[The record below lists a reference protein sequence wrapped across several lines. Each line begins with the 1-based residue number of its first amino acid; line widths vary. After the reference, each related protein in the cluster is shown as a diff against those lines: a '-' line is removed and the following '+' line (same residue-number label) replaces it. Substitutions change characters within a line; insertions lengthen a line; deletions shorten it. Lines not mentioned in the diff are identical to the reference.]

1 MHTLVFTRM
10 LEGYGVGN
18 QGKAVGG
25 SEFLLSQIALQHM
38 YAEAFGASAP
48 LQVPKSA
55 VHPDFHEVWREMTP
69 ETEAE
74 FSVSEELAT
83 RFNAWQAQAKVGP
96 WKR

>member
-38 YAEAFGASAP
+38 YAEALMPVLLCRFP
-48 LQVPKSA
+48 NQPFIRTFMKSGG
-55 VHPDFHEVWREMTP
+55 R
-69 ETEAE
+69 
-74 FSVSEELAT
+74 
-83 RFNAWQAQAKVGP
+83 
-96 WKR
+96 